1 MNCSISV
8 DTHKYGYAPKGSSV
22 IMYSKPE
29 YRHYQ
34 WFTFPEWPGGI
45 YATSTIGRIHIFIV
59 LFTIKFDKNFDLKL
73 DQELE
78 A

>member
-45 YATSTIGRIHIFIV
+45 YATSTIGIIHMLIVIFS
-59 LFTIKFDKNFDLKL
+59 KKAKNF
-73 DQELE
+73 
-78 A
+78 

>member
-45 YATSTIGRIHIFIV
+45 YATSTIGRIHII
-59 LFTIKFDKNFDLKL
+59 
-73 DQELE
+73 
-78 A
+78 